1 MMKKGL
7 KKQKD
12 MQKGITLLAP
22 VITEIIIK
30 IQMDN
35 IQQNGKSG
43 D

>member
-1 MMKKGL
+1 MMK
-7 KKQKD
+7 
-12 MQKGITLLAP
+12 KGITLLAL